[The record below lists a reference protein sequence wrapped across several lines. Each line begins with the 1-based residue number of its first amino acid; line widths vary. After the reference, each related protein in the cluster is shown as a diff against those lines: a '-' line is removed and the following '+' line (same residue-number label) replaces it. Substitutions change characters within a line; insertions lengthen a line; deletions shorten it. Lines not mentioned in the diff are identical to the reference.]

1 MSNRTC
7 RYCGESGH
15 NVRKCPGAKR
25 TNSLIRQ
32 LEHRLV
38 ESAPSV
44 AEACMPISSLEASMM
59 HCELTP
65 ITGHQ
70 TISWN
75 AKERASSLIK
85 SAIMRVSENPQLDLE
100 HILRSVSMEF
110 DCDKNQ
116 TISYLITS
124 ESCKEKSANLTEL
137 LTNLNLDISTFI
149 QSKFDGDGNNS
160 YKRIWDTISGAQN
173 RNEGAFSGYSGIE
186 GNEGEIIKNFLE
198 SIMRNMKE
206 SAINKRTNSAGP
218 IFDGLT
224 CALGTRSRYSV
235 ANELEIGGEWFNGE
249 SPNINIHWTEFAHQ
263 DLTFDLTSKEE
274 IRSEIESILKTAIE
288 DEVYEDAIRCRLV
301 NSRGWD
307 SNVVGE
313 RVELMVNNHKDP
325 LGKSNSESV
334 RSCFFSSVSVTG
346 DIFYEPNPPQQAID
360 NIVNGAKATN
370 RSIDNATKDF
380 IRMAHSGGYAQ
391 TFSGGKLQEY
401 KSYSFSL
408 DKNLGVSTK
417 NYRGEEEALRWMNV
431 AVRGGSV
438 TLDDIVNSILDAYV
452 NSSRKLL

>member
-137 LTNLNLDISTFI
+137 LTNLNLDNTASRTA
-149 QSKFDGDGNNS
+149 SKS
-160 YKRIWDTISGAQN
+160 
-173 RNEGAFSGYSGIE
+173 
-186 GNEGEIIKNFLE
+186 
-198 SIMRNMKE
+198 
-206 SAINKRTNSAGP
+206 
-218 IFDGLT
+218 
-224 CALGTRSRYSV
+224 
-235 ANELEIGGEWFNGE
+235 
-249 SPNINIHWTEFAHQ
+249 
-263 DLTFDLTSKEE
+263 
-274 IRSEIESILKTAIE
+274 
-288 DEVYEDAIRCRLV
+288 
-301 NSRGWD
+301 
-307 SNVVGE
+307 
-313 RVELMVNNHKDP
+313 
-325 LGKSNSESV
+325 
-334 RSCFFSSVSVTG
+334 
-346 DIFYEPNPPQQAID
+346 
-360 NIVNGAKATN
+360 
-370 RSIDNATKDF
+370 
-380 IRMAHSGGYAQ
+380 
-391 TFSGGKLQEY
+391 
-401 KSYSFSL
+401 
-408 DKNLGVSTK
+408 
-417 NYRGEEEALRWMNV
+417 
-431 AVRGGSV
+431 
-438 TLDDIVNSILDAYV
+438 
-452 NSSRKLL
+452 